1 MAEENKKK
9 SGLKK
14 ALKTTLLVGAGVVAG
29 IAIAKP
35 EETKN
40 VVKTGWNKLA
50 GFCGGLFKKKTAE
63 PCEVD
68 ADLSEATTDA
78 NVNNEV
84 RSGNNGNGWYNR
96 PNNPK
101 FNNNKH

>member
-14 ALKTTLLVGAGVVAG
+14 KALKTAVLVGAGVGIG
-29 IAIAKP
+29 IAVSNP
-35 EETKN
+35 QGTKN

-68 ADLSEATTDA
+68 ADLSEATNSD
-78 NVNNEV
+78 V
-84 RSGNNGNGWYNR
+84 RSNNGWNNR
-96 PNNPK
+96 PK
-101 FNNNKH
+101 FNNKH

>member
-1 MAEENKKK
+1 MAQEENKKK

-14 ALKTTLLVGAGVVAG
+14 ALKTAVLVGAGVVVG

-40 VVKTGWNKLA
+40 VVKTSWNKLA

-63 PCEVD
+63 PCEVEVD
-68 ADLSEATTDA
+68 ADFSEATNA
-78 NVNNEV
+78 NSEV
-84 RSGNNGNGWYNR
+84 RSNNNGNGWNHR
-96 PNNPK
+96 PNPK
-101 FNNNKH
+101 FNNKH

>member
-14 ALKTTLLVGAGVVAG
+14 ALKTAVLVGAGVVVG

-68 ADLSEATTDA
+68 ADLSEATNSD
-78 NVNNEV
+78 V
-84 RSGNNGNGWYNR
+84 RSNNNGWNNR
-96 PNNPK
+96 PK
-101 FNNNKH
+101 FNNKH

>member
-14 ALKTTLLVGAGVVAG
+14 ALKTAVLVGAGVVVG

-40 VVKTGWNKLA
+40 VVKTSWNKLA

-68 ADLSEATTDA
+68 ADLSEATNT
-78 NVNNEV
+78 NSNV
-84 RSGNNGNGWYNR
+84 RSNNNGWNNR
-96 PNNPK
+96 PK
-101 FNNNKH
+101 FNNKH

>member
-14 ALKTTLLVGAGVVAG
+14 KALKIAALVGAGVILG
-29 IAIAKP
+29 YAKARP
-35 EETKN
+35 KETKN

-68 ADLSEATTDA
+68 ADFSEATSSD
-78 NVNNEV
+78 V
-84 RSGNNGNGWYNR
+84 RSNNGWNNR
-96 PNNPK
+96 PK
-101 FNNNKH
+101 FNNKH

>member
-14 ALKTTLLVGAGVVAG
+14 ALKTAVLVGAGVVVG

-40 VVKTGWNKLA
+40 VVKTSWNKLA
-50 GFCGGLFKKKTAE
+50 GFCGGLFKKKKTAE

-68 ADLSEATTDA
+68 ADLLEATNSD
-78 NVNNEV
+78 V
-84 RSGNNGNGWYNR
+84 RSNNGWNNR
-96 PNNPK
+96 PK
-101 FNNNKH
+101 FNNKH